1 MSKYIKQ
8 ICTQEDK
15 LYNNILLFS
24 RNKLFYTKFDL
35 IDTFQNRI
43 HLIFIHISF
52 IFIKVKQNNKSQI
65 YKIFYQK
72 IFDFIFNKIELNM
85 REIGFGDTTIN
96 KNMKFLVKTFYNILF
111 NCEKYKEMNSD
122 EKIVFFN
129 KYLELNNVNN
139 TAITEDIIEYFDK
152 YEAFCFDL
160 NPNSVLKG
168 ELMFNYK

>member
-8 ICTQEDK
+8 ISTQEDK

-52 IFIKVKQNNKSQI
+52 IFIKIKQNNKNQI
-65 YKIFYQK
+65 YKKLYQK
-72 IFDFIFNKIELNM
+72 LFDLTFNKIELNM

-96 KNMKFLVKTFYNILF
+96 KNMKFLVKTFYSILF
-111 NCEKYKEMNSD
+111 NCEKYKEMRTND
-122 EKIVFFN
+122 KNEFFN
-129 KYLELNNVNN
+129 KYLELNNIKNN
-139 TAITEDIIEYFDK
+139 TINKDIIEYFDK

-160 NPNSVLKG
+160 KTDSVLKG
-168 ELMFNYK
+168 KLKFNYK